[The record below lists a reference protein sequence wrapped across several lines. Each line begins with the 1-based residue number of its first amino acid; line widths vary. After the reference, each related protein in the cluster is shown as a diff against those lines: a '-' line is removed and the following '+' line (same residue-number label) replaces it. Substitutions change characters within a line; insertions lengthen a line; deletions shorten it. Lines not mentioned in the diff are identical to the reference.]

1 MPLIMAVEASE
12 SGFREKCE
20 KTPVT
25 SSSPSQV
32 PRKKHCE
39 RKANHRHHPETAW
52 MVCRPADVYYIKA
65 TVTRAPMPAWP
76 KIASSKGARAQGTI
90 ATGY

>member
-32 PRKKHCE
+32 PRKKNCE

-65 TVTRAPMPAWP
+65 TVHA
-76 KIASSKGARAQGTI
+76 GADANQRSDGNGWVAFQKNRF
-90 ATGY
+90 